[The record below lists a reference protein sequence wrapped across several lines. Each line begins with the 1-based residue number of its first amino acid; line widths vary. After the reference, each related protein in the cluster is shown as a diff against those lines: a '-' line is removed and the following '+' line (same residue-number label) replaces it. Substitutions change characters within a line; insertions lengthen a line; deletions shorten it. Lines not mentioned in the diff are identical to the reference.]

1 MSASFPWTS
10 GTAASRL
17 ETTLERA
24 AGETAAEAVF
34 LKLLGDRARR
44 QAAKASEA
52 GGPLAGAL
60 ISVKALFDVNGETTT
75 SATRVL
81 AGDPPAERDAPAIAR
96 LDAAGGVFV
105 GLTNMSEFA
114 YSGLG
119 LNPHHGTPR
128 NPAYPGCAPGGS
140 TSGGAVSVA
149 LGLCDIAIGSD
160 TGGSLRIPAA
170 FTGITGFKPTQSSVP
185 MAGGRP
191 LSDSLDSFGPMAK
204 SVAECELAWQVMAD
218 RATTPATPAAARL
231 IIPTNFGFTEM
242 DDAVAEGFRAAVE
255 RLRDTGLEVAER
267 EIAAMPLHDSVPPWH
282 MTSVESRAHYE
293 PHFQASAEQFDPRVH
308 ARMGRAEEIS
318 AVEYRQ
324 TLNRRQEF
332 IAAFR
337 EELGEDMLLL
347 PTTPKLPPRIEDL
360 AGDDAFNR
368 LNLLALRNPSL
379 ANVADACAIA
389 LPYRHA
395 DKTLSAMLVAAG
407 GRDAELLAC
416 AKCVE
421 AELQMQKNDGRH

>member
-1 MSASFPWTS
+1 MSASFPWTPD
-10 GTAASRL
+10 TAASRL

-24 AGETAAEAVF
+24 GGDPAAEAVF

-44 QAAKASEA
+44 QAATAAEA
-52 GGPLAGAL
+52 GSPLAGAL
-60 ISVKALFDVNGETTT
+60 ISVKALFDVEGETTT

-81 AGDPPAERDAPAIAR
+81 AGDPPATADAPAIAR

-128 NPAYPGCAPGGS
+128 NHAYPGCAPGGS

-170 FTGITGFKPTQSSVP
+170 FTGITGFKPTQSSVT
-185 MAGGRP
+185 MVGGKP

-204 SVAECELAWQVMAD
+204 SVAACELAWQVMAGKD
-218 RATTPATPAAARL
+218 TVPATPAPARL
-231 IIPTNFGFTEM
+231 IVPANFGFTEM
-242 DDAVAEGFRAAVE
+242 DDVVADGYRTVVNT
-255 RLRDTGLEVAER
+255 LRETGLEIVER
-267 EIAAMPLHDSVPPWH
+267 EIGAMSLYDSVPPWH

-293 PHFQASAEQFDPRVH
+293 PHFQASADQFDPRVH

-324 TLNRRQEF
+324 TLNRRQHF

-337 EELGEDMLLL
+337 DEIGKDMLLL
-347 PTTPKLPPRIEDL
+347 PTTPRLPPRIEEL
-360 AGDDAFNR
+360 ADDDAFNR

-389 LPYRHA
+389 MPYRHA
-395 DKTLSAMLVAAG
+395 DSTLSAMLVAAG

-421 AELQMQKNDGRH
+421 AGLRTL

>member
-1 MSASFPWTS
+1 MSQSFPWTP
-10 GTAASRL
+10 GTAVSRL

-24 AGETAAEAVF
+24 AGEPAANSVF
-34 LKLLGDRARR
+34 LKLLSERARK
-44 QAAKASEA
+44 QAARAAETDS
-52 GGPLAGAL
+52 PLSGAL
-60 ISVKALFDVNGETTT
+60 ISVKALFDVEGETTT
-75 SATRVL
+75 GATRVL
-81 AGDPPAERDAPAIAR
+81 AGDPPAKADAPAIAR
-96 LDAAGGVFV
+96 LDAAGGIFV

-119 LNPHHGTPR
+119 LNPHYGTPE
-128 NPAYPGCAPGGS
+128 NPAFPGCAPGGS

-170 FTGITGFKPTQSSVP
+170 FTGITGFKPTQNSVP
-185 MAGGRP
+185 MNGGKP

-204 SVAECELAWQVMAD
+204 SVAACELAWQVMAGKD
-218 RATTPATPAAARL
+218 TSPAKPAPARL
-231 IIPTNFGFTEM
+231 IVPANFGFTEM
-242 DDAVAEGFRAAVE
+242 DDAVAEGFRAVVSKLKEA
-255 RLRDTGLEVAER
+255 GLEIIEQD
-267 EIAAMPLHDSVPPWH
+267 IAAMSLYDDVPPWH

-324 TLNRRQEF
+324 TLNRRREF

-337 EELGEDMLLL
+337 EELGADMLLL
-347 PTTPKLPPRIEDL
+347 PTTPKLPPRIEEL

-389 LPYRHA
+389 MPYGHN
-395 DKTLSAMLVAAG
+395 DKTLSAMIVAAG
-407 GRDAELLAC
+407 GCDTELLAC
-416 AKCVE
+416 AKGVE
-421 AELQMQKNDGRH
+421 AELQTM

>member
-1 MSASFPWTS
+1 MSASFPWTPD
-10 GTAASRL
+10 TAASRL

-24 AGETAAEAVF
+24 AGDPAAEAVF
-34 LKLLGDRARR
+34 LKLLGNRAQS
-44 QAAKASEA
+44 QAAKAAEA
-52 GGPLAGAL
+52 ESPLAGAL
-60 ISVKALFDVNGETTT
+60 ISVKALFDVAGETTT

-81 AGDPPAERDAPAIAR
+81 ADDPPAEADAPAIAR
-96 LDAAGGVFV
+96 LDAAGGVFA

-170 FTGITGFKPTQSSVP
+170 FTGITGFKPTQSSVT
-185 MAGGRP
+185 MVGGKP

-204 SVAECELAWQVMAD
+204 SVAACELAWQVMAAKD
-218 RATTPATPAAARL
+218 TVPADPTPARL
-231 IIPTNFGFTEM
+231 IVPANFGFTEM
-242 DDAVAEGFRAAVE
+242 DDVVADGFRKVVNT
-255 RLRDTGLEVAER
+255 LRETGLEIVER
-267 EIAAMPLHDSVPPWH
+267 EIAAISLYDSVPPWH

-293 PHFQASAEQFDPRVH
+293 PHFQASADQFDPRVH

-324 TLNRRQEF
+324 TLNRRQHF
-332 IAAFR
+332 VAAFR
-337 EELGEDMLLL
+337 DEIGKDMLLL
-347 PTTPKLPPRIEDL
+347 PTTPRLPPRIEEL
-360 AGDDAFNR
+360 ADDDAFNR

-389 LPYRHA
+389 MPYRHA
-395 DKTLSAMLVAAG
+395 DSTLSAMLVAAG

-421 AELQMQKNDGRH
+421 AGLQTL

>member
-1 MSASFPWTS
+1 MSPSFPWTPD
-10 GTAASRL
+10 TAADRL

-24 AGETAAEAVF
+24 AGDPAAEAVF
-34 LKLLGDRARR
+34 LKLLSDRARS
-44 QAAKASEA
+44 QAAKAAEA
-52 GGPLAGAL
+52 GSPLAGAL
-60 ISVKALFDVNGETTT
+60 ISVKALFDVEGETTT

-81 AGDPPAERDAPAIAR
+81 AGDPPAEADAPAIAR
-96 LDAAGGVFV
+96 LDAAGGVFA

-170 FTGITGFKPTQSSVP
+170 FTGITGFKPTQGSVT
-185 MAGGRP
+185 MVGGKP

-204 SVAECELAWQVMAD
+204 SVAACELAWQVMAAKD
-218 RATTPATPAAARL
+218 RVPADPTPARL
-231 IIPTNFGFTEM
+231 IVPANFGFTEM
-242 DDAVAEGFRAAVE
+242 DDVVADGFRKVVNT
-255 RLRDTGLEVAER
+255 LRETGLEIVER
-267 EIAAMPLHDSVPPWH
+267 EIAAISLYDSVPPWH

-293 PHFQASAEQFDPRVH
+293 PHFQASADQFDPRVH

-324 TLNRRQEF
+324 TLNRRQHF

-337 EELGEDMLLL
+337 DEIGKDMLLL
-347 PTTPKLPPRIEDL
+347 PTTPRLPPRIEEL
-360 AGDDAFNR
+360 ADDDAFNR

-389 LPYRHA
+389 MPYRHA
-395 DKTLSAMLVAAG
+395 DSTLSAMLVAAG

-421 AELQMQKNDGRH
+421 AGLQTL